1 MTPVNNLTAK
11 GSGASIHARAALNFI
26 DAVNE
31 AITFPLGD
39 QYTRLHDV
47 MIADA
52 KIESAPSSLK
62 AFPEQSL
69 TRSLGEQLQML
80 EGMKRLFRDLSVT
93 VEKVVDGG
101 WETVMFGHAIGQA
114 HSGHDFKD
122 DRVILVQTTKS
133 ESDVTTSDAQGGDE
147 ARTGLP
153 RIVYVKEFVDSAYLK
168 SFLETVTGG
177 PE

>member
-1 MTPVNNLTAK
+1 
-11 GSGASIHARAALNFI
+11 
-26 DAVNE
+26 
-31 AITFPLGD
+31 
-39 QYTRLHDV
+39 
-47 MIADA
+47 
-52 KIESAPSSLK
+52 
-62 AFPEQSL
+62 
-69 TRSLGEQLQML
+69 ML